1 MKKKILFIAYFFP
14 PSGSTGAL
22 RPLKF
27 IKYLYQ
33 FGFQPVV
40 LACSRPFDYATREDP
55 GLVSQIPPKVKVF
68 RTLSF
73 EPLNLYLSIKGK
85 NNEEEGKVKPR
96 KNKKSNSSS
105 IKNFIYDI
113 LRTPDN
119 YQGWIPFAFLRGLAI
134 AAKEDIDFILATTPP
149 ASALIVGYLLSKFTQ
164 KPLIIDYRDPWR
176 KQRSWKFLEK
186 INKRIE
192 RAIINHAQYVIS
204 VTNTWSRELQ
214 SEHNGKGSHKYI
226 VIPNGY
232 DLEDMDRKSF
242 AASGKFTFLHAGYFY
257 SNDGVEDFID
267 AVYDLVRE
275 DASLKKDLKIS
286 FIGKRPQLSNFDA
299 LERLG
304 VAEFKEK
311 LPRNEYISSAVQS
324 DILLAFLRENGRDA
338 GWIPSKIFEYMLFKK
353 PVIAIM
359 PEGEAKDLIEK
370 TNLGIVIKHGD
381 KQTIKKAIYDF
392 YYCYKNRIAKVDFNE
407 ELVKKFERKELTK
420 RLAEV
425 LDSV

>member
-1 MKKKILFIAYFFP
+1 MKKILFISYFFP

-27 IKYLYQ
+27 AKYLQQ

-40 LACSRPFDYATREDP
+40 LACKRPFDYAIREDP

-73 EPLNLYLSIKGK
+73 EPLNLYLRWKGK
-85 NNEEEGKVKPR
+85 KKEVDGKVKPQE
-96 KNKKSNSSS
+96 NKKRSSHS

-119 YQGWIPFAFLRGLAI
+119 YQGWIPFAFLRGLVI
-134 AAKEDIDFILATTPP
+134 AAQEDVDFILATTPP
-149 ASALIVGYLLSKFTQ
+149 ASALMVGYLLSKFTK

-176 KQRSWKFLEK
+176 KHRSWKFLEK
-186 INKRIE
+186 INKWIE
-192 RAIINHAQYVIS
+192 SMIINQAQYVIS
-204 VTNTWSRELQ
+204 VSDTWSKELQ
-214 SEHNGKGSHKYI
+214 NEYNDKDSHKYI

-232 DLEDMDRKSF
+232 DLEDRDIKGC

-267 AVYDLVRE
+267 AVYDIVRE
-275 DASLKKDLKIS
+275 DSSLKKDLKIS
-286 FIGKRPQLSNFDA
+286 FIGKRPPLSNFDA
-299 LERLG
+299 LEKLG

-311 LPRNEYISSAVQS
+311 LPRNEYISSAVKA
-324 DILLAFLRENGRDA
+324 DVLLVFLRENGRDA
-338 GWIPSKIFEYMLFKK
+338 GWIPSKIFEYMMFKK

-359 PEGEAKDLIEK
+359 PEGEAKDLIEE

-381 KQTIKKAIYDF
+381 KESIKKVIHHF
-392 YYCYKNRIAKVDFNE
+392 YRCFKNRIVKVDFNE
-407 ELVKKFERKELTK
+407 ELMKKFERKELTRK
-420 RLAEV
+420 LAEV
-425 LDSV
+425 LDSA